1 MFVPLAYRQKPWFRE
16 VVGLADC
23 CVVGGDGEKQSCD
36 PGLPLDP
43 GLFPLSVIVS
53 VEMCFVDSSFYKRK
67 EKGEGGQFC
76 AVRIK
81 KMKQMYLNG
90 LPVCFSTF

>member
-1 MFVPLAYRQKPWFRE
+1 MCLCPWLTDRNHGSE
-16 VVGLADC
+16 RLWDLQTVVSL
-23 CVVGGDGEKQSCD
+23 VGMGKSRAVTQVY
-36 PGLPLDP
+36 
-43 GLFPLSVIVS
+43 LSVIVS